1 MKTVYV
7 PIPSYPWPRVLSP
20 FVEFPE
26 EEKWLSEDY
35 NFLDEETINRYRKQR
50 LYDFVFNM
58 WPVTNN
64 PKMMRPILRCGYY
77 HTIMDDYVG
86 IMPLDELKAFTDR
99 TYEVMMEQD
108 PQPNEIGI
116 FHQMAAA
123 RKEWIANGMPLFWI
137 ERMAREFREY
147 FTYGVM
153 EETPFKLSNTYPSV
167 GRYLLIRMY
176 SIGQKVFVNLTEAAM
191 GQALPVHIHEHPVM
205 NRLRELQSMIIA
217 IQNDFASIRKELAT
231 DNETLNIILVVMHEY
246 KTSLQEAIVES
257 LRIHDEM
264 VREIDSITS
273 CLPDFGF
280 YQKMV
285 EDYIYHVKIMIHGLN
300 AFYYESGT
308 KRYTQE
314 GFAIPKYGTANE
326 QSLDLE
332 IKHIE
337 HEYWLKN
344 LKNNNKVTEVNKH
357 LK

>member
-1 MKTVYV
+1 
-7 PIPSYPWPRVLSP
+7 
-20 FVEFPE
+20 
-26 EEKWLSEDY
+26 
-35 NFLDEETINRYRKQR
+35 
-50 LYDFVFNM
+50 
-58 WPVTNN
+58 
-64 PKMMRPILRCGYY
+64 
-77 HTIMDDYVG
+77 
-86 IMPLDELKAFTDR
+86 
-99 TYEVMMEQD
+99 
-108 PQPNEIGI
+108 
-116 FHQMAAA
+116 
-123 RKEWIANGMPLFWI
+123 
-137 ERMAREFREY
+137 
-147 FTYGVM
+147 
-153 EETPFKLSNTYPSV
+153 
-167 GRYLLIRMY
+167 
-176 SIGQKVFVNLTEAAM
+176 
-191 GQALPVHIHEHPVM
+191 
-205 NRLRELQSMIIA
+205 
-217 IQNDFASIRKELAT
+217 
-231 DNETLNIILVVMHEY
+231 MHEY
-246 KTSLQEAIVES
+246 KISLQEAIVES

-326 QSLDLE
+326 QSLDLD